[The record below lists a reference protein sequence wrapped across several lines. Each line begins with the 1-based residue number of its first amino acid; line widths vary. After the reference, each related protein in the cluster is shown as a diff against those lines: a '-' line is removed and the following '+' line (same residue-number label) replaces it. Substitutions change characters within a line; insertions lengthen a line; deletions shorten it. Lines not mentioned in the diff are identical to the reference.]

1 MRILIATDAIYPF
14 SMGGSHRLVYEASLA
29 LARRGHEVTCVVPE
43 IRTGQQSAHRGEGW
57 SDRDGLRIVT
67 FPIDRRN
74 LFTTVRSFF
83 IGFRAPV
90 EALLAREHFDVVNV
104 QYAPALFALRHLAS
118 HPLRYTFHGP
128 WSGELRLS
136 LAGRVEGKR
145 RLRRLVAH
153 VVILPLVHTVTTALE
168 RYSLARCASYLTMS
182 DYMRTLLVRDF
193 GVPADAVRVIPA
205 GVDPVEFHRERDPA
219 LRRRLAAD
227 SRYLLLSVRRLER
240 RMGLDNLIRAAALLR
255 DRGVPFRLVIG
266 GKGHQALYLQRLID
280 QLGLAEHVEMLGFIP
295 DDELRRHLSCAD
307 LFVLP
312 SRDLEGFGLVVL
324 ESMACG
330 TPVLVSPIGGAREI
344 LGSLDPR
351 FVLESVSPPDI
362 ADRIQALAEAAL
374 IGRESGSDAVLAVA
388 REHSWDRFAARY
400 EQWLSETPRSAPF
413 RRASSPEAI
422 VSA

>member
-1 MRILIATDAIYPF
+1 
-14 SMGGSHRLVYEASLA
+14 
-29 LARRGHEVTCVVPE
+29 
-43 IRTGQQSAHRGEGW
+43 
-57 SDRDGLRIVT
+57 
-67 FPIDRRN
+67 
-74 LFTTVRSFF
+74 
-83 IGFRAPV
+83 
-90 EALLAREHFDVVNV
+90 
-104 QYAPALFALRHLAS
+104 
-118 HPLRYTFHGP
+118 
-128 WSGELRLS
+128 
-136 LAGRVEGKR
+136 
-145 RLRRLVAH
+145 
-153 VVILPLVHTVTTALE
+153 
-168 RYSLARCASYLTMS
+168 
-182 DYMRTLLVRDF
+182 
-193 GVPADAVRVIPA
+193 
-205 GVDPVEFHRERDPA
+205 
-219 LRRRLAAD
+219 
-227 SRYLLLSVRRLER
+227 
-240 RMGLDNLIRAAALLR
+240 MGLDNLIRAAALLR